1 MTHNELADILMEIEG
16 QRRALTDHGYTDTAA
31 VLQNKIG
38 RLCSEHIIM
47 VVSSLKFWDA
57 PLALTK
63 ELIGEQIDK
72 RRPHTPTRKE
82 LKEIQ

>member
-1 MTHNELADILMEIEG
+1 MTHKELADILMEIEG
-16 QRRALTDHGYTDTAA
+16 QRRALVDYGYTETAA
-31 VLQNKIG
+31 TLQNKIG

-57 PLALTK
+57 PLAITK
-63 ELIGEQIDK
+63 ELVDEQINK